1 MLCTHQALSI
11 SGITWLVMVGNPLQL
26 WASLHLRERRFQG
39 SREHFFSCFWPRWL
53 LSKRASPL
61 IPHGQRLA
69 AKRANTAERVSRA
82 MEGRVGIGFRAKRP
96 GVRGAKCRLADPR
109 PKPRPF
115 RSAGGVSVRS
125 RHPVRHASVA
135 LSPAHALPICFQ
147 KGLGAGWGVEGV
159 RGR

>member
-1 MLCTHQALSI
+1 
-11 SGITWLVMVGNPLQL
+11 
-26 WASLHLRERRFQG
+26 
-39 SREHFFSCFWPRWL
+39 
-53 LSKRASPL
+53 
-61 IPHGQRLA
+61 
-69 AKRANTAERVSRA
+69 

-96 GVRGAKCRLADPR
+96 GVRGAKWRLADPR

-159 RGR
+159 RGRESLPRVDKAPPFSTVVTACRGFKGSLFSARGSHKSGIGHGAASLGGLEGAAIRCRGHQCSQ